1 MGIKN
6 KPATQTVCLQKNLSI
21 IRKTAGWTSEQLGEM
36 IGVTKQSISN
46 LENWKTSMTLIQYIA
61 IRTIID
67 FEILTNKENTVLPQ
81 VVDILL
87 DRDEKY
93 TDEKREK
100 ITEAVKAIAA
110 IASKGIKGSTLAT
123 VSTGLLGEI
132 FGTSFLEIGKNS
144 TGLAWLSKILK
155 DKKK

>member
-1 MGIKN
+1 
-6 KPATQTVCLQKNLSI
+6 
-21 IRKTAGWTSEQLGEM
+21 M